1 MTSVKSSANEIEKCR
16 KCHFLHVYR
25 TTMTAAGERLY
36 CRAPWWHPKRWTC
49 KLPKGV
55 ERG

>member
-1 MTSVKSSANEIEKCR
+1 MASVKSAANEIEKCR
-16 KCHFLHVYR
+16 RCRFFRIYR
-25 TTMTAAGERLY
+25 TTMTASGERRY

-55 ERG
+55 KRS